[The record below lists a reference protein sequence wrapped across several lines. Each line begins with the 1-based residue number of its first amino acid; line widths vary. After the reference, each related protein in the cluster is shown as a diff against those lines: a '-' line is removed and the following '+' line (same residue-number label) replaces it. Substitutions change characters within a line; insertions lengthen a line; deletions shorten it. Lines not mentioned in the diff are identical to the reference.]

1 MAGTATSTR
10 TRGTPNAY
18 AVLAVPDRMEIGAT
32 VVVQV
37 REPAGH
43 GWSATRVARFVY
55 SAEGMV
61 DAGPVDR

>member
-1 MAGTATSTR
+1 
-10 TRGTPNAY
+10 
-18 AVLAVPDRMEIGAT
+18 MEIGAT
-32 VVVQV
+32 VVVQA
-37 REPAGH
+37 RESAGH